1 MSYNY
6 LSNIKQNILNIL
18 YYENNRKNKIY
29 NININFG
36 LWNIISSIYMFR
48 IMFSIVNNI
57 SITFNIIINISNKWF
72 YMDGLMLE
80 R

>member
-6 LSNIKQNILNIL
+6 LSNIKQNTLNIL
-18 YYENNRKNKIY
+18 HYENNRKNKIY

-36 LWNIISSIYMFR
+36 LWNTISSIYMFR

-57 SITFNIIINISNKWF
+57 SITFIIIINISNKWF

>member
-36 LWNIISSIYMFR
+36 LWNTISSIYMFR
-48 IMFSIVNNI
+48 IMFSIINNI
-57 SITFNIIINISNKWF
+57 SITFIIIINISNKRF

>member
-36 LWNIISSIYMFR
+36 LWNTISSIYMFR

-57 SITFNIIINISNKWF
+57 TITFNIINNISNKRF